1 MEKEK
6 QFFLMCPPFEITGRK
21 KRLIVARR
29 GQFEVSQNLIQYKL
43 ANQTIDFITLNPTE
57 GTGSFSKLPLE
68 SNFDSYQLLRRICQ
82 GVVEISFF
90 SPSIT
95 DETYASALDFIYGD
109 KLPFSDNS
117 MGPGFYNL
125 RSLHPN
131 VFEEFY
137 RLAEQQ
143 EDAITTA
150 VATFVENV
158 FIPFKQ
164 KVIKSYHTDG
174 EEDKEKAKVALET
187 VNVDFP
193 KFLDLHQDLQTILY
207 TQASIVT
214 DYQSVSFSIISPL
227 LRKFRML
234 NLLKNSLLTE
244 MKKKSI
250 EVKFKPKTYTTDE
263 IAELITPVVI
273 PR

>member
-1 MEKEK
+1 VEKEK

-21 KRLIVARR
+21 KRLVVAQR
-29 GQFEVSQNLIQYKL
+29 GHFEISQNLVQYKL
-43 ANQTIDFITLNPTE
+43 ANDITNFLTLNPGE
-57 GTGSFSKLPLE
+57 GTGSFSKLPPE

-82 GVVEISFF
+82 GIIEISFF
-90 SPSIT
+90 SPNIT
-95 DETYASALDFIYGD
+95 DKARASALDFIYGD

-117 MGPGFYNL
+117 LGPGFYNL
-125 RSLHPN
+125 HSLHPN

-150 VATFVENV
+150 VGTFVENV

-164 KVIKSYHTDG
+164 KVIRSYHTDG
-174 EEDKEKAKVALET
+174 EEDEEKAKVALET

-193 KFLDLHQDLQTILY
+193 KFLNLHQDLQTILY
-207 TQASIVT
+207 NQARLVT

-234 NLLKNSLLTE
+234 NLLKEALLTE
-244 MKKKSI
+244 TKKKGI
-250 EVKFKPKTYTTDE
+250 EVKFRPRAYTTDE
-263 IAELITPVVI
+263 IANLITPVVI